1 MPLKRKIRLFLSGM
15 AATKRLVLIFLTTTG
30 LASVANAQGLP
41 TAEKPSCFTD
51 FWTYNNSSI
60 KDCPLSYAGITLYG
74 NIDGGYGWENHG
86 VPLSASAS
94 KVNYAIQRN
103 SNRSTWLWSPNAAST
118 STVGVKIEET
128 ISGKWLFIGVAET
141 GFNPYS
147 MRLINGP
154 QSLVDNNLNTLQ
166 FQTSHFDLSRAGQW
180 DNGQGFV
187 GISNPEYGTLTFG
200 RTTTLSSTAIS
211 KYDPVASTAFSQI
224 GFSATYAT
232 FGASPT
238 AHSNTA
244 VTYRL
249 DYPGLRLAWQ
259 AQIGG
264 YDLGNA
270 STGMYQF
277 QVGGDYGNLSFD
289 AIYGYSINSVSLAT
303 FGGGALPAG
312 FDPDSILK
320 ATVHNN
326 QGVELLAQYKW
337 DKFKF
342 YAGYVFGQTT
352 NPSNTNYPN
361 GIQTIAAEIFVPP
374 GSVTINTYNLA
385 RDQNTVWTGVRYAA
399 LKNLDLSAGVYWE
412 TQNDYLQGPAVCTGS
427 GINTSS
433 SKCSGGRYSYSFMI
447 DYKPV
452 PRIDIYA
459 GVMVANVYGGVA
471 SGYLYTQSVDPT
483 IGIRYRF

>member
-249 DYPGLRLAWQ
+249 DYPGPPPRLAGADRRLRPRQCVDRNVPVPSRRRLRQSLLRRHLRLFHQ
-259 AQIGG
+259 FRV
-264 YDLGNA
+264 LGH
-270 STGMYQF
+270 F
-277 QVGGDYGNLSFD
+277 WRWR
-289 AIYGYSINSVSLAT
+289 
-303 FGGGALPAG
+303 PAGRIRSG
-312 FDPDSILK
+312 FDPEGDR
-320 ATVHNN
+320 
-326 QGVELLAQYKW
+326 AQQPGRRT
-337 DKFKF
+337 
-342 YAGYVFGQTT
+342 AG
-352 NPSNTNYPN
+352 
-361 GIQTIAAEIFVPP
+361 
-374 GSVTINTYNLA
+374 
-385 RDQNTVWTGVRYAA
+385 
-399 LKNLDLSAGVYWE
+399 
-412 TQNDYLQGPAVCTGS
+412 
-427 GINTSS
+427 
-433 SKCSGGRYSYSFMI
+433 
-447 DYKPV
+447 PV
-452 PRIDIYA
+452 
-459 GVMVANVYGGVA
+459 
-471 SGYLYTQSVDPT
+471 
-483 IGIRYRF
+483 